1 MKRDEKGRVLAR
13 PLPKGELPL
22 TITLLEMSRKIRRLQ
37 RLNSQLR
44 VSRNKWME
52 RARAAE
58 RRVR

>member
-1 MKRDEKGRVLAR
+1 MKRIRDQKSETLAM
-13 PLPKGELPL
+13 
-22 TITLLEMSRKIRRLQ
+22 TLLEMSRKIRRLQ

-58 RRVR
+58 RRIR